1 MKTLLLSEG
10 LWNIVNNGFTEPT
23 EESRLSGPEKA
34 KLEADQMTDAMPFS
48 KIQNGVTAT
57 IFPRIMRAI
66 TAKQA
71 WEILER
77 EFQGDNKAKVI
88 KLQTFRREFENLKMK
103 EFESVKE
110 YFSRVIGVVNH
121 MRTLGEDVTDQK
133 VVEKILIS
141 LPEKYEHIVA
151 AIEESKDLT
160 TLSVEQLMG
169 SLESHEQRRLL
180 RNDQS
185 VESAFQTKLNL
196 KQQKSFKK
204 SDQQRG
210 DRRKWNKGE
219 SSKKEDN
226 RNHRD
231 YVADDSKPASK
242 ICKKKNH
249 DTSNCWHRGKPPCFN
264 CKKFGHVEKDCRYKQ
279 NANQAKKENDEEGT
293 LFYACQSAV
302 EEKDSTWHLDSGCSN
317 HMSGNENIFLDVD
330 STVTP
335 KVKLGNGAI
344 VESKGKGGISVET
357 KKGTKYVNDVL
368 FVPELNQNLLSV
380 GQLVENGYRLHF
392 EDGGCTIF
400 DKKEKDLVIAYVQM
414 KRNRN
419 FSIDLHCGA
428 IMALK
433 SEVVQDTWLWH
444 KRFCH
449 LNFNGLKLLKHK
461 NMVKGLSEIESVA
474 DTCEGCI
481 MGKQHRISF
490 PRQSSWRARAP
501 LELVHTDICGQMR
514 TPSISQQRTKFDEKS
529 KKSIFVGYSSY
540 TKGYRLYDVEI
551 GKLIVSRDV
560 IFDEKTAWDW
570 KEKKELEQPPVIL
583 QSQDAPLYPASSSS
597 LASSS
602 TSSHSSSPVTPQT
615 RMQMPGGDF
624 QSSSSSA
631 RSSSSRILSPES
643 PPRNT
648 RLLSDLYQTQEQ
660 LVDILTKALPKER
673 FCLKELKHLSVEGL
687 KESSLSWI
695 CLVPALVIRQSS
707 RIKPGLLL
715 LLDLF
720 LQAWF
725 YK

>member
-1 MKTLLLSEG
+1 MSSSSVQNPSSPYSLLPNFAGENYDFWKVKMKTLLLSEG
-10 LWNIVNNGFTEPT
+10 LWNIVNDGFTEPA

-34 KLEADQMTDAMPFS
+34 KLEADRMTDAKALS

-57 IFPRIMRAI
+57 IFPRIMRAT

-103 EFESVKE
+103 ESESVKE

-160 TLSVEQLMG
+160 ALLVEQLMG

-180 RNDQS
+180 RYDQS
-185 VESAFQTKLNL
+185 VESAFQTKLNF

-231 YVADDSKPASK
+231 YAADDSKPACK

-249 DTSNCWHRGKPPCFN
+249 DTSNCWHRGKPQCFN

-279 NANQAKKENDEEGT
+279 NVNQAKKENDDEGT

-344 VESKGKGGISVET
+344 VESKGKGRISVET

-490 PRQSSWRARAP
+490 PRQ
-501 LELVHTDICGQMR
+501 T
-514 TPSISQQRTKFDEKS
+514 
-529 KKSIFVGYSSY
+529 
-540 TKGYRLYDVEI
+540 
-551 GKLIVSRDV
+551 
-560 IFDEKTAWDW
+560 WDW
-570 KEKKELEQPPVIL
+570 KEKRELEQPPVIL
-583 QSQDAPLYPASSSS
+583 QSQDASLYPSSSSS

-602 TSSHSSSPVTPQT
+602 TSSDSSSPVTPQT
-615 RMQMPGGDF
+615 RMQMRGGDF

-631 RSSSSRILSPES
+631 RSSSSRISSPES

-648 RLLSDLYQTQEQ
+648 RLLSCGAVGHLLSHPHGKAMPSNKIVAREIIITQ
-660 LVDILTKALPKER
+660 KRK
-673 FCLKELKHLSVEGL
+673 
-687 KESSLSWI
+687 
-695 CLVPALVIRQSS
+695 
-707 RIKPGLLL
+707 
-715 LLDLF
+715 
-720 LQAWF
+720 
-725 YK
+725 

>member
-10 LWNIVNNGFTEPT
+10 LWNIVNNGSTKPK
-23 EESRLSGPEKA
+23 EENKLSGPEKA
-34 KLEADQMTDAMPFS
+34 KLEVDWMTDVMALS
-48 KIQNGVTAT
+48 KIQNGVIAT
-57 IFPRIMRAI
+57 IFPRIMRAT

-77 EFQGDNKAKVI
+77 EFQGDSKAKVI

-103 EFESVKE
+103 ESESVKE

-121 MRTLGEDVTDQK
+121 MRTLGEDVTNQK

-185 VESAFQTKLNL
+185 VESAFQIKLNL
-196 KQQKSFKK
+196 KQQKS
-204 SDQQRG
+204 
-210 DRRKWNKGE
+210 
-219 SSKKEDN
+219 
-226 RNHRD
+226 D
-231 YVADDSKPASK
+231 YVADDSKPACK

-249 DTSNCWHRGKPPCFN
+249 DTSNCWHRGKPQCFN
-264 CKKFGHVEKDCRYKQ
+264 YKKFGHVEKDCRYKQ
-279 NANQAKKENDEEGT
+279 NANQAKKENDDEGT

-302 EEKDSTWHLDSGCSN
+302 EEKDSTWHLDSGCRN

-344 VESKGKGGISVET
+344 VESKGKRRISVET

-380 GQLVENGYRLHF
+380 GQFVENGYHLHF

-414 KRNRN
+414 KRNII

-461 NMVKGLSEIESVA
+461 NMVKGLSDIESVA
-474 DTCEGCI
+474 DT
-481 MGKQHRISF
+481 
-490 PRQSSWRARAP
+490 
-501 LELVHTDICGQMR
+501 
-514 TPSISQQRTKFDEKS
+514 
-529 KKSIFVGYSSY
+529 YSSN
-540 TKGYRLYDVEI
+540 TKGYRLYDVET

-560 IFDEKTAWDW
+560 IFDEKAAWDW
-570 KEKKELEQPPVIL
+570 KEKQELEQPPVIL
-583 QSQDAPLYPASSSS
+583 QSQDAPLYPSSSSS

-602 TSSHSSSPVTPQT
+602 TSSSTSSDSSSPVTPQT
-615 RMQMPGGDF
+615 RMQMPGDQFGLQETF
-624 QSSSSSA
+624 SSPA
-631 RSSSSRILSPES
+631 KKIPFV
-643 PPRNT
+643 NIFF
-648 RLLSDLYQTQEQ
+648 DL
-660 LVDILTKALPKER
+660 V
-673 FCLKELKHLSVEGL
+673 
-687 KESSLSWI
+687 
-695 CLVPALVIRQSS
+695 
-707 RIKPGLLL
+707 
-715 LLDLF
+715 
-720 LQAWF
+720 
-725 YK
+725 

>member
-1 MKTLLLSEG
+1 MSSSSVQNPSSPYSLLPNFAGENYDFWKVKMKHLLLSEG
-10 LWNIVNNGFTEPT
+10 LWNIVNDGFTEPA

-34 KLEADQMTDAMPFS
+34 NLGADRMTDAKALS

-57 IFPRIMRAI
+57 IFPRIMRATI
-66 TAKQA
+66 AKQA

-77 EFQGDNKAKVI
+77 EFQ
-88 KLQTFRREFENLKMK
+88 
-103 EFESVKE
+103 VKE

-180 RNDQS
+180 RYDQS
-185 VESAFQTKLNL
+185 VESAFQTKLNF

-231 YVADDSKPASK
+231 YAADDSKPACK

-249 DTSNCWHRGKPPCFN
+249 DTSNCWHRGKPQCFN

-279 NANQAKKENDEEGT
+279 NVNQAKKENDDEGT

-344 VESKGKGGISVET
+344 VESKGKGRISVET

-400 DKKEKDLVIAYVQM
+400 DKK
-414 KRNRN
+414 R
-419 FSIDLHCGA
+419 
-428 IMALK
+428 
-433 SEVVQDTWLWH
+433 
-444 KRFCH
+444 
-449 LNFNGLKLLKHK
+449 
-461 NMVKGLSEIESVA
+461 
-474 DTCEGCI
+474 
-481 MGKQHRISF
+481 
-490 PRQSSWRARAP
+490 
-501 LELVHTDICGQMR
+501 
-514 TPSISQQRTKFDEKS
+514 
-529 KKSIFVGYSSY
+529 
-540 TKGYRLYDVEI
+540 
-551 GKLIVSRDV
+551 
-560 IFDEKTAWDW
+560 
-570 KEKKELEQPPVIL
+570 
-583 QSQDAPLYPASSSS
+583 
-597 LASSS
+597 
-602 TSSHSSSPVTPQT
+602 
-615 RMQMPGGDF
+615 
-624 QSSSSSA
+624 
-631 RSSSSRILSPES
+631 
-643 PPRNT
+643 
-648 RLLSDLYQTQEQ
+648 
-660 LVDILTKALPKER
+660 ER
-673 FCLKELKHLSVEGL
+673 FGDC
-687 KESSLSWI
+687 I
-695 CLVPALVIRQSS
+695 CTDEE
-707 RIKPGLLL
+707 K
-715 LLDLF
+715 
-720 LQAWF
+720 
-725 YK
+725 

>member
-1 MKTLLLSEG
+1 MSSSSVQNPSSPYSLLPNFSGENYDFWKVKMKTLLLSEG
-10 LWNIVNNGFTEPT
+10 LWNIVNNGFTEPA
-23 EESRLSGPEKA
+23 EDSRLSRPEKA
-34 KLEADQMTDAMPFS
+34 KLEADQMTDAKALS
-48 KIQNGVTAT
+48 KIQNGVSAT
-57 IFPRIMRAI
+57 IFPRIMRA
-66 TAKQA
+66 TTSKQA

-103 EFESVKE
+103 ESESVKE

-151 AIEESKDLT
+151 AIEESKDLS

-185 VESAFQTKLNL
+185 VESAFQTKLNF

-204 SDQQRG
+204 SDQQRR

-226 RNHRD
+226 RNHKD
-231 YVADDSKPASK
+231 YAADDSKPACK

-249 DTSNCWHRGKPPCFN
+249 DTSNCWHRGKPQCFN

-279 NANQAKKENDEEGT
+279 NVNQAKKENDDEGT

-302 EEKDSTWHLDSGCSN
+302 EKKDSTWHLDSGCSN

-330 STVTP
+330 SAVTP

-344 VESKGKGGISVET
+344 VESKGKGRIS
-357 KKGTKYVNDVL
+357 
-368 FVPELNQNLLSV
+368 
-380 GQLVENGYRLHF
+380 LVENGYRLHF

-449 LNFNGLKLLKHK
+449 LNFKGLKLLKHK
-461 NMVKGLSEIESVA
+461 NMVNGLSEIESVA

-481 MGKQHRISF
+481 MGKQHQISF

-514 TPSISQQRTKFDEKS
+514 TPSISQQ
-529 KKSIFVGYSSY
+529 
-540 TKGYRLYDVEI
+540 
-551 GKLIVSRDV
+551 SRDV
-560 IFDEKTAWDW
+560 IFDENAAWDW
-570 KEKKELEQPPVIL
+570 KEKKELAQPHVIL

-602 TSSHSSSPVTPQT
+602 TSSDSSSPVTPQT
-615 RMQMPGGDF
+615 RMQMPGDAQNTSPGVE
-624 QSSSSSA
+624 SSF
-631 RSSSSRILSPES
+631 SSR
-643 PPRNT
+643 
-648 RLLSDLYQTQEQ
+648 
-660 LVDILTKALPKER
+660 
-673 FCLKELKHLSVEGL
+673 
-687 KESSLSWI
+687 
-695 CLVPALVIRQSS
+695 
-707 RIKPGLLL
+707 
-715 LLDLF
+715 
-720 LQAWF
+720 
-725 YK
+725 